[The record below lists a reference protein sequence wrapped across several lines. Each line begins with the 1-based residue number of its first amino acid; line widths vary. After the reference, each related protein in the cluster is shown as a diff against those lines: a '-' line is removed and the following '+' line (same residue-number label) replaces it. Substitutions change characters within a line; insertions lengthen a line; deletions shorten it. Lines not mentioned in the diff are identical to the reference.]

1 MDTNRATRQT
11 LIRRVRDPGDEEA
24 WAEFDRIYRR
34 FIIHVLGQMSVP
46 AADLEDLTQQIL
58 ATLIRD
64 MPGYDRARAGF
75 RTWLSA
81 VIRHAA
87 FAHFRQARS
96 RQQALDRF
104 REETEDPAFWTAE
117 SEIDARI
124 EAEWAAYV
132 ANLAMERVSKQF
144 QGGAMQVFE
153 MGLDDTPAE
162 VIAERTGYSV
172 ASVYTLRKRV
182 KKRLYL
188 EIRNLIGEL
197 EP

>member
-34 FIIHVLGQMSVP
+34 FIIHVLGQMNVP

-64 MPGYDRARAGF
+64 MPGYDRARASF

-87 FAHFRQARS
+87 FTHFRQARS

-117 SEIDARI
+117 SEIDAKI

-132 ANLAMERVSKQF
+132 AKLAMERVSKQF

-188 EIRNLIGEL
+188 EIRNLIAEL